1 MNTMREKQVEEAVL
15 RMDLMNI
22 HEDVIIMFQK
32 SGDITL
38 SENGKDVYKRQ
49 IDDSVWNIVRDTL
62 RATQETNPPDSSGKN
77 QKGEMCIRDS
87 PGSYAGLDDCI
98 ILSTA
103 FDCLRH

>member
-77 QKGEMCIRDS
+77 QKGVFS
-87 PGSYAGLDDCI
+87 
-98 ILSTA
+98 
-103 FDCLRH
+103 